1 MPDRSPGHRQAPTVL
16 LTRPESE
23 ARRFAAR
30 LGDVPYLIAPLLRIE
45 AVAHD
50 AARIDAAPAVVFT
63 SAQAV
68 AFAGAGR
75 GRPAWCVGPRT
86 GDVARGAGWD
96 VRQGPGDAAGL
107 APMLA
112 GAGMP
117 LLHVRGRHVARD
129 LGEIPGLSAIIVYD
143 QAPVPLSAE
152 GAALIARGAPVLMPL
167 FSPRSARLAGA
178 ACRNAAAPLWLAPIS
193 DAAAAAWDGPEPQ
206 RLLTAQ
212 SPDADGVLGA
222 LTGLLSGEQSPAA
235 RVVTPGPSV

>member
-1 MPDRSPGHRQAPTVL
+1 MPDRPPMRRQAPTVL
-16 LTRPESE
+16 LTRPETE

-30 LGDVPYLIAPLLRIE
+30 LGDLPCVIAPLLRIE

-50 AARIDAAPAVVFT
+50 AAQIAAAPAVVFT

-86 GDVARGAGWD
+86 GQAAQGAGWD
-96 VRQGPGDAAGL
+96 LRQGPGDAAGL
-107 APMLA
+107 VPMLV
-112 GAGMP
+112 GAGVP
-117 LLHVRGRHVARD
+117 LLHVRGRHAARD

-143 QAPVPLSAE
+143 QVPVSLSAE
-152 GAALIARGAPVLMPL
+152 GAALLAGTAPVLLPL
-167 FSPRSARLAGA
+167 FSPRSARLAAA
-178 ACRNAAAPLWLAPIS
+178 ACRDAAAPLWLAPIS
-193 DAAAAAWDGPEPQ
+193 DAAAAAWDGPAPQ